1 MDPRLFEAI
10 AGNDK
15 NGFTNLVQENE
26 NFLEQR
32 TVSSRSTVL
41 HLASRFGH
49 IELTPL
55 HEACRQGHTE
65 ILKLLLG
72 TNPWAA
78 VKLNADN
85 RSAFFIACCHGH
97 VDLVKLLSNQS
108 WLPGLED
115 ERFVDGNGYSPLHH
129 SCNSGHLEITRMLL
143 KLSADLALQF
153 SNTGYMPLH
162 LAAMNGNTL
171 IFEEFEQIAPI
182 SFHHLTRQGDTV
194 FHLTVRYKHYGA
206 FMWLVSAFHNTDF
219 FHRPI
224 QYGNTLLHLA
234 VSRGCSKIV
243 EFVINKTTVEI
254 NSQNDEGL
262 TALGTLDQNESFD
275 KFPYIKDMLESAGG
289 ITMKVLHSKE
299 VEGTTPP
306 NIFEDAWR
314 QISLDNMSRLPITMD
329 FGDPPIQ
336 ENSEAHS
343 PHHQVEEANKFQNDN
358 TAKPDS
364 SLEKKTSMEAVQNAR
379 NTIILVAI
387 LIATVTF
394 TAGLSPP
401 GGGVYQQE
409 SSIGNSSSTVAG
421 TPFKVFIISNNSALF
436 TSLSIVIILVSIIP
450 FQRKLLMRLLVVTH
464 KVMWLAVSFVATS
477 YVAATWI
484 ILPHGHWKEWILA
497 ISAAIMGTLF
507 FCLGV
512 VLARHWL
519 RKSKWVK
526 DNGKTKKKGIVA
538 LAPTEGKTQSQSA
551 KPNIK
556 LDIKSHSTNSNTRDV
571 TRSESKSSSS
581 TNSDVSSCR
590 GLGYQAY

>member
-1 MDPRLFEAI
+1 MGRVKNIEEQYAPQVMPPKRPLGAFIIYYKKQVEMMKAEGIVKISKAVKDEITKKWNNFDDDSKLEYRREGRKNSENYANLTHNIPCKPR
-10 AGNDK
+10 K
-15 NGFTNLVQENE
+15 K
-26 NFLEQR
+26 
-32 TVSSRSTVL
+32 
-41 HLASRFGH
+41 
-49 IELTPL
+49 
-55 HEACRQGHTE
+55 
-65 ILKLLLG
+65 LKLGEVVLDFLIQGVRKHKDKTLVAVDGCVLL
-72 TNPWAA
+72 
-78 VKLNADN
+78 LML
-85 RSAFFIACCHGH
+85 FYFEH
-97 VDLVKLLSNQS
+97 VNVEIDVDHVSKRLRPLVTQMEGGYETANIPLEKQHINQS
-108 WLPGLED
+108 HAMPCRD
-115 ERFVDGNGYSPLHH
+115 EHKPN
-129 SCNSGHLEITRMLL
+129 
-143 KLSADLALQF
+143 
-153 SNTGYMPLH
+153 
-162 LAAMNGNTL
+162 
-171 IFEEFEQIAPI
+171 
-182 SFHHLTRQGDTV
+182 
-194 FHLTVRYKHYGA
+194 
-206 FMWLVSAFHNTDF
+206 
-219 FHRPI
+219 
-224 QYGNTLLHLA
+224 
-234 VSRGCSKIV
+234 KIV